1 MDQRAAPA
9 GCSAGQHT
17 GCEHAQGRS
26 NITII
31 GLTHVKQVPEELES
45 QNLAAKSLQKG

>member
-9 GCSAGQHT
+9 ARLDNTPDVST
-17 GCEHAQGRS
+17 QGRS
-26 NITII
+26 NITIM
-31 GLTHVKQVPEELES
+31 GLIHVKRVPEELES